1 MTPDATDPDARPI
14 RLGTRRSALAMTQSG
29 HVARAL
35 EEVSGRRVELVQIVS
50 EGDTNRGSL
59 SQLGGTGVF
68 ATRLREALAAGEC
81 DLLVHSLKDLPTA
94 QPDGLVI
101 AATPVRADARD
112 VILTRDGVPLEEL
125 PAGALVG
132 TGSPRR
138 IAQVLRANPALGLHD
153 LRGNVDSRMRR
164 VIDGDLAAI
173 VLAAAGLDRLGAGAG
188 GVGAELRYERRDL
201 GVWPTA
207 AGQGALAVETRA
219 DAGED
224 LLAAIRRLDDVP
236 TRLAVTAERAV
247 LAGIEAGCHAPV
259 GVHARWEG
267 DGLHVRAA
275 VYGRRGEEVLEAE
288 AVESVSGAG
297 ASEGYIQGHGSGNG
311 ANAAGGVDQI
321 DHARDIGLDVARRL
335 LERGAADLVPRE
347 SPS

>member
-1 MTPDATDPDARPI
+1 MTSVSSADARPI

-35 EEVSGRRVELVQIVS
+35 EEAWGRPVELVQIVS

-94 QPDGLVI
+94 QPDGFVI
-101 AATPVRADARD
+101 PAHPARADARD
-112 VILTRDGVPLEEL
+112 VILTRDGAPLEQL
-125 PAGALVG
+125 PAGSLVG

-138 IAQVLRANPALGLHD
+138 MAQVLRANPGVELHD
-153 LRGNVDSRMRR
+153 LRGNVDSRMQR
-164 VIDGDLAAI
+164 VIDGELSAI
-173 VLAAAGLDRLGAGAG
+173 VLAAAGLDRLGA
-188 GVGAELRYERRDL
+188 ETPLRFEHRDL
-201 GVWPTA
+201 DAWPTA

-219 DAGED
+219 DAD
-224 LLAAIRRLDDVP
+224 PALLDALRRLDDP
-236 TRLAVTAERAV
+236 RTRFAVTVERAV

-259 GVHARWEG
+259 GVHARFAG
-267 DGLHVRAA
+267 DELHLRAA
-275 VYGRRGEEVLEAE
+275 VYGVGGDPVVELEL
-288 AVESVSGAG
+288 VETVSVDTPGR
-297 ASEGYIQGHGSGNG
+297 GYIQGQGSGNG
-311 ANAAGGVDQI
+311 AGAAGGVDQI
-321 DHARDIGLDVARRL
+321 DHARDIGAGVARRL

-347 SPS
+347 SSPS

>member
-1 MTPDATDPDARPI
+1 MTSIAADAPI

-35 EEVSGRRVELVQIVS
+35 EEVSGRTVELVQIVS

-94 QPDGLVI
+94 QPDGFVI

-112 VILTRDGVPLEEL
+112 VILTRDGTPLERL
-125 PAGALVG
+125 PAGSLVG

-138 IAQVLRANPALGLHD
+138 IAQALRAHPQLEIHD
-153 LRGNVDSRMRR
+153 LRGNVDSRMQR
-164 VIDGDLAAI
+164 VVDGELSAI
-173 VLAAAGLDRLGAGAG
+173 VLAAAGLDRLGP
-188 GVGAELRYERRDL
+188 ETPLQYEHRDL
-201 GVWPTA
+201 DAWPTA

-219 DAGED
+219 DADPD
-224 LLAAIRRLDDVP
+224 LLAALARLDDP
-236 TRLAVTAERAV
+236 RTRFAVTVERAV

-259 GVHARWEG
+259 GVHARFEG
-267 DGLHVRAA
+267 DEVHVRAA
-275 VYGRRGEEVLEAE
+275 VYGVAGERIVEEELIL
-288 AVESVSGAG
+288 AVSADTPGQ
-297 ASEGYIQGHGSGNG
+297 GYIRRQGSGNG
-311 ANAAGGVDQI
+311 AGAADGVDQI
-321 DHARDIGLDVARRL
+321 DHARDIGSGIARRL
-335 LERGAADLVPRE
+335 LERGAADLVSRE

>member
-1 MTPDATDPDARPI
+1 MVGTPI

-35 EEVSGRRVELVQIVS
+35 EEVSGRPVELVQIVS

-94 QPDGLVI
+94 QPEGFVI
-101 AATPVRADARD
+101 AATPERADARD
-112 VILTRDGVPLEEL
+112 VILTRDGTPLEQL
-125 PAGALVG
+125 PAGALIG

-138 IAQVLRANPALGLHD
+138 IAQTLRANPALEIHD
-153 LRGNVDSRMRR
+153 LRGNVDSRMQR
-164 VIDGDLAAI
+164 VVDGELAAI
-173 VLAAAGLDRLGAGAG
+173 VLAAAGLDRLGP
-188 GVGAELRYERRDL
+188 ETPLTYEHRDL
-201 GVWPTA
+201 DAWPTA

-219 DAGED
+219 EADPD
-224 LLAAIRRLDDVP
+224 LIAAIALLDDQR
-236 TRLAVTAERAV
+236 TRFAVTLERAV

-259 GVHARWEG
+259 GVHARFADDEV
-267 DGLHVRAA
+267 HVRAV
-275 VYGRRGEEVLEAE
+275 VYGDTGER
-288 AVESVSGAG
+288 AVEEEATVAVS
-297 ASEGYIQGHGSGNG
+297 SDTPVRGYIRRQGSGNG
-311 ANAAGGVDQI
+311 AGAADGVDQI
-321 DHARDIGLDVARRL
+321 DHARDVGHGIARRL
-335 LERGAADLVPRE
+335 LERGAADLVTRE

>member
-1 MTPDATDPDARPI
+1 MTSVSTGAVTPI

-35 EEVSGRRVELVQIVS
+35 EEVSGRPVELVQIVS

-94 QPDGLVI
+94 QPEGFEI

-112 VILTRDGVPLEEL
+112 VILTRDGTSLEQL
-125 PAGALVG
+125 PAGAVIG

-138 IAQVLRANPALGLHD
+138 VAQALRANPGLAIHD
-153 LRGNVDSRMRR
+153 LRGNVDSRMQR
-164 VIDGDLAAI
+164 VIDGELSAI
-173 VLAAAGLDRLGAGAG
+173 VLAAAGLDRLGPETPLA
-188 GVGAELRYERRDL
+188 YEHRDL
-201 GVWPTA
+201 DAWPSA

-219 DAGED
+219 DADPD
-224 LLAAIRRLDDVP
+224 LLAAIRRLDDP
-236 TRLAVTAERAV
+236 RTRFAVTVERTV
-247 LAGIEAGCHAPV
+247 LGGIEAGCHAPV
-259 GVHARWEG
+259 GVHARFAG
-267 DGLHVRAA
+267 DALHVHAA
-275 VYGRRGEEVLEAE
+275 VYGPDGEEVAE
-288 AVESVSGAG
+288 FAVIESVSADAPGQ
-297 ASEGYIQGHGSGNG
+297 GYIRRQGSGNG
-311 ANAAGGVDQI
+311 AGAADGVDQI
-321 DHARDIGLDVARRL
+321 DHAREIGSDLARRL

>member
-1 MTPDATDPDARPI
+1 MTTAVTDADARPI

-35 EEVSGRRVELVQIVS
+35 EQVSGRRVELVQIVS

-68 ATRLREALAAGEC
+68 ATALREALLAGEC

-94 QPDGLVI
+94 QPEGLVI
-101 AATPVRADARD
+101 AAHPQRADARD
-112 VILTRDGVPLEEL
+112 VILTRDGVPLREL
-125 PAGALVG
+125 PAGSLIG

-138 IAQVLRANPALGLHD
+138 IAQVLRANPGLEVHD
-153 LRGNVDSRMRR
+153 LRGNVDSRMQR
-164 VIDGDLAAI
+164 VVDGELAAI
-173 VLAAAGLDRLGAGAG
+173 VLAAAGLDRLGPDTDLAF
-188 GVGAELRYERRDL
+188 EHRDL
-201 GVWPTA
+201 DEWPTA

-219 DAGED
+219 DADPE
-224 LLAAIRRLDDVP
+224 LLDALRRLDDP
-236 TRLAVTAERAV
+236 ATRAAVTVERAV

-259 GVHARWEG
+259 GVHARFEG
-267 DGLHVRAA
+267 DDLLIRAV
-275 VYGRRGEEVLEAE
+275 VYGLRGES
-288 AVESVSGAG
+288 AVEVVDLAFGG
-297 ASEGYIQGHGSGNG
+297 PVEGYIRGQGSGND
-311 ANAAGGVDQI
+311 ADAADGVDQI
-321 DHARDIGLDVARRL
+321 DHARDVGYDIARRL

>member
-1 MTPDATDPDARPI
+1 MTGVTAGSPI

-35 EEVSGRRVELVQIVS
+35 EEVSGRPVELVQIVS

-94 QPDGLVI
+94 QPEELEI

-112 VILTRDGVPLEEL
+112 VILTRDGTPLEQL
-125 PAGALVG
+125 PAGSVIG

-138 IAQVLRANPALGLHD
+138 IAQVLRANPGLRIHD
-153 LRGNVDSRMRR
+153 LRGNVDSRMQR
-164 VIDGDLAAI
+164 VVDGELSAI
-173 VLAAAGLDRLGAGAG
+173 VLAAAGLDRLGP
-188 GVGAELRYERRDL
+188 ETPLHYEQRDL
-201 GVWPTA
+201 GAWPTA

-219 DAGED
+219 DADPE
-224 LLAAIRRLDDVP
+224 LLAAIRRLDDP
-236 TRLAVTAERAV
+236 ATRFAVTVERTV
-247 LAGIEAGCHAPV
+247 LGGIEAGCHAPV
-259 GVHARWEG
+259 GVHARFEG
-267 DGLHVRAA
+267 DRLHVQAE
-275 VYGRRGEEVLEAE
+275 VYGPDGQHVVNVALTET
-288 AVESVSGAG
+288 VSFDTPGR
-297 ASEGYIQGHGSGNG
+297 GYIHRQGSGNG
-311 ANAAGGVDQI
+311 ADAADGVDQI
-321 DHARDIGLDVARRL
+321 DHARDIGDGIARRL